1 MVTQLKAAAQRAP
14 RSRHRGKQ
22 RGPLESLKQ
31 PDGTYAKS
39 AMQRKLYA
47 SRRQFKGAQQT
58 IDRQAV
64 LLAQS
69 QARAE
74 ELVEQEKTRKRSHTE
89 QDAKF
94 SAKNLVLTQVSQHI
108 HSLNMQHVNLFRS
121 TGPEPPAPYER
132 TDVAERTSVQRH
144 AIYLALG
151 ASKVLQPVSDRVKT
165 RLPLRNVVE
174 ELMRVTGFDQNGV
187 KADAQGLFDL
197 SQAPCLELGA
207 TQDGAWKN
215 KKGGGFLLLAL
226 KPWSLS
232 IHITRCH

>member
-1 MVTQLKAAAQRAP
+1 LFVRSSVVHNGVAVHVFQTNPDPSLFSACAQREKQIGSVAAVGDDFQSPRRTPPRVAVRPERLFLCLRVLFVMVTQLKAAAQRAP

-47 SRRQFKGAQQT
+47 SRRQFKVAQQT

-89 QDAKF
+89 QGAKF
-94 SAKNLVLTQVSQHI
+94 SAKNLVLTQVGRWI
-108 HSLNMQHVNLFRS
+108 
-121 TGPEPPAPYER
+121 
-132 TDVAERTSVQRH
+132 
-144 AIYLALG
+144 
-151 ASKVLQPVSDRVKT
+151 
-165 RLPLRNVVE
+165 
-174 ELMRVTGFDQNGV
+174 GV
-187 KADAQGLFDL
+187 
-197 SQAPCLELGA
+197 
-207 TQDGAWKN
+207 
-215 KKGGGFLLLAL
+215 
-226 KPWSLS
+226 
-232 IHITRCH
+232 R